1 MKKIVYSLRCG
12 VIGLKEF
19 SEEIFRDYLKSQ
31 LNDDQFIP
39 GQYVS
44 DGAYEFFILHRD
56 LPFKIEITFFE
67 DGDKFLENRNI
78 RDNYDIICFLIEAHN
93 AVSSDNLK
101 IECKNIKE
109 VLPKDIMYILIGF
122 TRDLNRIVNSEREHL
137 IMMGQELD
145 FLYVFLLEYQKP
157 DISQIFKKIFRDFT
171 FQFKFSSPEL
181 FERAKAYG
189 EKMRE
194 EKNKFFEL
202 N

>member
-1 MKKIVYSLRCG
+1 VKRIVYSLRCG

-19 SEEIFRDYLKSQ
+19 SAEIFRDYLKSQ
-31 LNDDQFIP
+31 LNDHQFIP
-39 GQYVS
+39 GQSVNER
-44 DGAYEFFILHRD
+44 AYEFFILYRD

-67 DGDKFLENRNI
+67 NGDMFLENRSL
-78 RDNYDIICFLIEAHN
+78 RDNYDVICFLIEAQTTE
-93 AVSSDNLK
+93 SSDNLK
-101 IECKNIKE
+101 TEYKQIKQ
-109 VLPKDIMYILIGF
+109 VLSKDIMYVLIGF
-122 TRDLNRIVNSEREHL
+122 TGDLNRIVNSEREHL
-137 IMMGQELD
+137 ISIGEELD